1 MVIRV
6 LPILLILAG
15 QVVPAAAQFRRGML
29 ADSTEVMLYPHQPP
43 VTLLPAGRIEVELR
57 NATGAPARIVEE
69 IRDLLARQLTEN
81 DERLEVVDK
90 GGAVTVTATV
100 VEWNESRY
108 NSTKYVS
115 ETRQVGTRQV
125 KDKNGNWKTE
135 PVYEYGRNRPSV
147 VVTAAAGLRM
157 EVRRRTGGTP
167 TVDET
172 ARHDI
177 REEYLVDAGP
187 PSRDMVFDMLL
198 DNVVKKA
205 AGKVSPGRTSTRV
218 LLARSDDV
226 DRLNTLALSRKWH
239 DWLGAL
245 EALKPHRDKKRDAYR
260 LHNLAVAHEALA
272 YESSAVEDWR
282 TRLGQASTLI
292 GTAAAQN
299 PSEKYITEAAT
310 RINSSVSGYS
320 QLAELYAKAGAAP
333 AATARTST
341 PPATPATT
349 PAAVPAKKAEPPAP
363 APAPTAPPA
372 AAMSNRD
379 VIDLRTA
386 GLDDDNLI
394 AAVKDAKSVN
404 FDLSPAGLKALLAG
418 KVSNRVITA
427 MRARTQP

>member
-1 MVIRV
+1 MFIRLV
-6 LPILLILAG
+6 SALLILSGLA
-15 QVVPAAAQFRRGML
+15 VPAAAQFRRGMM

-43 VTLLPAGRIEVELR
+43 VTLLPAGRVEVELR

-69 IRDLLARQLTEN
+69 IRDLLARQLAEN

-100 VEWNESRY
+100 VEWTESRY

-147 VVTAAAGLRM
+147 VVSAAAGLRM

-172 ARHDI
+172 ARHNI

-205 AGKVSPGRTSTRV
+205 AGRISPGRTSTRV

-310 RINSSVSGYS
+310 RINSSVSGYG
-320 QLAELYAKAGAAP
+320 QLADLYAKAGATP

-341 PPATPATT
+341 PAATPAV
-349 PAAVPAKKAEPPAP
+349 AATAKKADIPASAPP
-363 APAPTAPPA
+363 APPA

-394 AAVKDAKSVN
+394 AAVKDAGSVN